1 MQSIAIYSPI
11 DLLIWWDTIYQLHK
25 LESWQNAPW
34 ATHLHGPLLWW
45 LEAQRECECG
55 KLNHFV
61 CIGLQDRYQV
71 QCLWLYRCC
80 AILCGYSLLSMTDCA
95 QQNLYIFNIW
105 SSKQPLC
112 KLIALVFYIV
122 NAHMGGCIIATFCGV
137 LSTSYIGLCIT
148 NKRSMESMQL
158 SALESPKS
166 LVQTYSSSYKPWF
179 DHIVDH
185 HIHLCPIGAIN
196 SHEVVANG
204 MADES
209 CITC

>member
-34 ATHLHGPLLWW
+34 AAHLHGPLLWW
-45 LEAQRECECG
+45 LEARRACACG
-55 KLNHFV
+55 NLNHFV
-61 CIGLQDRYQV
+61 CIGLQERHQM

-80 AILCGYSLLSMTDCA
+80 AILCGYSLLSIIDWA

-137 LSTSYIGLCIT
+137 LNTSYIGLYIT
-148 NKRSMESMQL
+148 NKWSMESMQL
-158 SALESPKS
+158 NHQNLWYKHTLLATS
-166 LVQTYSSSYKPWF
+166 LG
-179 DHIVDH
+179 
-185 HIHLCPIGAIN
+185 L
-196 SHEVVANG
+196 
-204 MADES
+204 
-209 CITC
+209 IT